1 MKTNNSSLMKAIDQF
16 WDKYIKHISEHGVKQ
31 SITRWYL
38 IRAEQYIKAFPN
50 KRLSE
55 HKPKDVNEYLRR
67 QGRLGGIQDWQ
78 FRQMVDAIQNLFAML
93 NASWFS
99 EVDWKYWT
107 ASADSL
113 FYPNDKLT

>member
-1 MKTNNSSLMKAIDQF
+1 M
-16 WDKYIKHISEHGVKQ
+16 
-31 SITRWYL
+31 

-50 KRLSE
+50 KQLSD
-55 HKPKDVNEYLRR
+55 HKSRDVNEYLKE
-67 QGRLGGIQDWQ
+67 QGRLGRIQDWQ

-93 NASWFS
+93 NVSWFS

-113 FYPNDKLT
+113 IARQVPAEETIDNLGNF